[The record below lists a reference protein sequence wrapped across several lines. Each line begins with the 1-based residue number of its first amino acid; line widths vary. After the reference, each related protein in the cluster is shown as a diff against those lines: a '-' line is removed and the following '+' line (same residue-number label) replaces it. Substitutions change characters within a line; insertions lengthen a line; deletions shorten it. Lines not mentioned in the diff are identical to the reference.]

1 MAIFRSLKTL
11 INKNPKTRIETRPF
25 FTGVGASATTV
36 ITTTTLFLNP
46 PLYTPFSHR
55 TTPLSKWIAPFQF
68 QGPLFLSSPP
78 WKLSQS
84 ATPLNGVVLRKVQS
98 LNLDLIRGRTAFPS
112 KLGFGSGFA
121 RPNVLDRVESK
132 KEEDVARDGLV
143 KSFVNL
149 PNLVS
154 VSRLISGP
162 FIGWMITNEMYSSA
176 FVALAIS
183 GATDWLDG
191 YLARRMKIDSVVG
204 SYLDP
209 LADKVLIGSV
219 GVAMVHMDLLHPG
232 LVGLVVLRDVIL
244 VGGAVLFRAS
254 SLGWKW
260 KSWIDFFNLDG
271 TCPQKVEPL
280 FLSKVNTVFQLVLV
294 AAALLQPE
302 FGTQETQSYITYLSL
317 LVASTTVASTAAY
330 GAQYMRKGSALVTR
344 NP

>member
-112 KLGFGSGFA
+112 KLGFGSVFA

-132 KEEDVARDGLV
+132 KEEDVARDG
-143 KSFVNL
+143 
-149 PNLVS
+149 
-154 VSRLISGP
+154 
-162 FIGWMITNEMYSSA
+162 MITNEMYSSA